1 MARSTNRWPVAA
13 LVVLAVVVA
22 LGTSG
27 ADGRSTAGAAV
38 DPGTGD
44 VVGEFVYGITPAR
57 LLDTRP
63 GTTTTDGQFVGGGTL
78 GPATPL
84 TLPVAGRGPV
94 PADATAVMLNVTVV
108 GPAAPGFLS
117 VWPSGPF
124 PGTSNLNFGAGAIV
138 PNMVFSALESGSLR
152 IMASG
157 GSPHV
162 VVDVVAYLSD
172 QPAAAP

>member
-1 MARSTNRWPVAA
+1 MARSTNRLPVAA
-13 LVVLAVVVA
+13 LVVLAVLVA

-27 ADGRSTAGAAV
+27 TDGRSTAGAAV

-63 GTTTTDGQFVGGGTL
+63 GGATTDGQFVGGGVL
-78 GPATPL
+78 GAATPL
-84 TLPVAGRGPV
+84 TLTVAGRGSV

-108 GPAAPGFLS
+108 GPVDPGYLS

-124 PGTSNLNFGAGAIV
+124 PGTSNLNFAAGSIV
-138 PNMVFSALESGSLR
+138 PNMVFSALTGGSLR

-157 GSPHV
+157 GAPHV

-172 QPAAAP
+172 QPAAAA

>member
-1 MARSTNRWPVAA
+1 MARSTNRWTAAA
-13 LVVLAVVVA
+13 LAALAVVVA

-63 GTTTTDGQFVGGGTL
+63 DGSTVDGQSVGAGTL
-78 GPATPL
+78 TGGIPISLA
-84 TLPVAGRGPV
+84 VAGRGSV

-108 GPAAPGFLS
+108 APAAPGYLS

-124 PGTSNLNFGAGAIV
+124 PGTSNLNFTAGSVV
-138 PNMVFSALESGSLR
+138 PNMVFSALSGGQLR

-157 GSPHV
+157 GAPHV

-172 QPAAAP
+172 QPAAAA